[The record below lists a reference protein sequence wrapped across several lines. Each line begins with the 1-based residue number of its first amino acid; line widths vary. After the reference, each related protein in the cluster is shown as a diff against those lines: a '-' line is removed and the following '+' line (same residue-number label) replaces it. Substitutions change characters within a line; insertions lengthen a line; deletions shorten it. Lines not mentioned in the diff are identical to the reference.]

1 MAPNWRDE
9 MTTDTTTRFAAF
21 FAALA
26 VTVAMNGSML
36 FMFDQVSKAD
46 QAETSV
52 VALDTVTIVAKRV

>member
-1 MAPNWRDE
+1 

-21 FAALA
+21 FAAMA
-26 VTVAMNGSML
+26 MTVAMNGSML

-46 QAETSV
+46 QAQATV